1 MCRRVRD
8 VYRYFS
14 LVPCLSIVYFG
25 YIYDA
30 VPKREFYAPIADTH
44 AVILGFSPGKLYNAT
59 MLQRVFATLKGRE
72 LVEDPVVI
80 ARRYFAEF
88 FAGRGMQLNREHAGL
103 YALLAN
109 RGKRHP

>member
-1 MCRRVRD
+1 MCRKVRGGC
-8 VYRYFS
+8 RYFC

-25 YIYDA
+25 YICDA
-30 VPKREFYAPIADTH
+30 ISKREFYAPITDTH

-59 MLQRVFATLKGRE
+59 MLQRMVAAFKGRE